1 MNTLTLTTWTGTE
14 NPIKPVSV
22 LVSLAIVLS
31 GCGDGGSIPTAPAP
45 TSTLT
50 SPPSPTEAVTYTLSG
65 VVFELTEA
73 GKVPIEG
80 VELYCDSCGSPDGH
94 TFVYTDAN
102 GFYSLDW
109 TGNGVHP
116 LLVRKAGFAIFDPAG
131 TLTDDYGRIA
141 ATVSGDTRFDVQ
153 LVRR

>member
-1 MNTLTLTTWTGTE
+1 MNRLTFAAWTGTA
-14 NPIKPVSV
+14 NPIKP
-22 LVSLAIVLS
+22 LPALLSLAVVLS
-31 GCGDGGSIPTAPAP
+31 GCGGGASIPNAPTPAPA
-45 TSTLT
+45 LT
-50 SPPSPTEAVTYTLSG
+50 SPPIESVTYTLSG

-73 GKVPIEG
+73 GQVPIEG
-80 VELYCDSCGSPDGH
+80 VEVYCDSCGSPEGH

-109 TGNGVHP
+109 ARNGGHP
-116 LLVRKAGFAIFDPAG
+116 LFVTKAGFEIFDPAG
-131 TLTDDYGRIA
+131 TLTDDHGRIT